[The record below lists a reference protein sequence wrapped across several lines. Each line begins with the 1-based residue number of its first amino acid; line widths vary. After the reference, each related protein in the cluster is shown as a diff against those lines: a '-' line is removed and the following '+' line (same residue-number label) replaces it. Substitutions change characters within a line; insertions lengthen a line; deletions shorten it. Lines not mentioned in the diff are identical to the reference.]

1 MKKTNRAAALAVAL
15 AMLTASLPASAADA
29 GTSVRINEICTQ
41 NRASLRD
48 SYGKASDWI
57 ELYHAGSGAA
67 DLSGWTLSDSKTVFT
82 FPQGYSLAA
91 GSCTVI
97 FASKQ
102 NSAGNELH
110 TGFALSKNGETLTLK
125 DEAGR
130 VVQEIAVPPLSED
143 ETFGM
148 VPDTGEW
155 AVMQPSPGKA
165 NFKAVVIYNAWYYT
179 EKASGNTICFFNNS
193 EASNFIVAKGKTVN
207 ELTLFN
213 TNKKLYFNYIL
224 RKGASIN
231 NIVYMIYSDG
241 VANVSTYE
249 SKTRT
254 VTINDPD
261 GTACAYVKLDKKGR
275 VKSIKGIEWIGD
287 TETEYD
293 FKYSYDKNGNS
304 TGIYISKDSYERDEL
319 FEYDSK
325 GHTVKVLTHEINDG
339 VEFNTLKSNSYDEKG
354 RLIKSV
360 YTNENDGTEIGC
372 VTYEYNKKGRCIRQ
386 YQANPDGSWYEVT
399 RTYNSKGFR
408 SSQTEKTSSGDI
420 STEVFKYNKA
430 GDLLKDINTLTDGS
444 VYTYMYS
451 YNENGKYLKTEVIG
465 PDGERKEL

>member
-1 MKKTNRAAALAVAL
+1 MRNRILQNVTKPVLFMLSLFAAVILFNAVQAKAYDPTVDFEL
-15 AMLTASLPASAADA
+15 
-29 GTSVRINEICTQ
+29 
-41 NRASLRD
+41 
-48 SYGKASDWI
+48 GKAVRVSTQKELNDAIANSD
-57 ELYHAGSGAA
+57 A
-67 DLSGWTLSDSKTVFT
+67 DTIIFRTQAEISVTIKPNENAKNKNLVID
-82 FPQGYSLAA
+82 SLAA
-91 GSCTVI
+91 KVT
-97 FASKQ
+97 
-102 NSAGNELH
+102 N
-110 TGFALSKNGETLTLK
+110 
-125 DEAGR
+125 
-130 VVQEIAVPPLSED
+130 
-143 ETFGM
+143 
-148 VPDTGEW
+148 
-155 AVMQPSPGKA
+155 KA

-213 TNKKLYFNYIL
+213 TNNKLFFNYIL

-304 TGIYISKDSYERDEL
+304 TGIYISKDSYARDQL

-354 RLIKSV
+354 RLIKSA
-360 YTNENDGTEIGC
+360 YTNENDGTEIGS
-372 VTYEYNKKGRCIRQ
+372 VTYEYNKKGKCIRQ
-386 YQANPDGSWYEVT
+386 YQAYPDGSWYEVT

-408 SSQTEKTSSGDI
+408 TSQTDKTSSGDI
-420 STEVFKYNKA
+420 SKEVFKYNKA